1 MKLFGKIHHEP
12 EQETLPAEQ
21 PAEEKQLVLSFDG
34 DEALTPK
41 EDAPEL
47 SVKHGATGTLPD
59 REAIQRAVAR
69 TAEEE
74 KPKEP
79 VNLENVQLAMEE
91 AIRAVNEKPELPEV
105 ELPDHSDRPEAPAET
120 TQTPSVTYAS
130 MAEAMEKSGMKSP
143 NAASRKQRSAID
155 DETLLAEIYA
165 LMGESPKQRK
175 AEPTAKPEPAAKPEP
190 TAKPEPAANPEP
202 VAKPEPVVRPEA
214 VLQTPAAAN
223 PGPDDLEI
231 TIPGRSKPR
240 ETGAAEEPAFRPD
253 PASFDRDLPRQPRPV
268 EQLEDRSG
276 APGWLKGVF
285 LLLISALLSGMTVYA
300 VATDV
305 IGNIF

>member
-21 PAEEKQLVLSFDG
+21 PAEEQQLVLSFDG

-59 REAIQRAVAR
+59 REAILRAVAQ

-79 VNLENVQLAMEE
+79 VNLENVQLAVEE

-105 ELPDHSDRPEAPAET
+105 ELPDLSDRPEAPAET

-143 NAASRKQRSAID
+143 DAASRKQRSAID

-175 AEPTAKPEPAAKPEP
+175 GEPAAKPESA
-190 TAKPEPAANPEP
+190 AKAEPAAE
-202 VAKPEPVVRPEA
+202 PEPVVRPEA

>member
-12 EQETLPAEQ
+12 EQETHPAEQ
-21 PAEEKQLVLSFDG
+21 RAEEQQLVLSFDG

-59 REAIQRAVAR
+59 REAILRAVAQ

-79 VNLENVQLAMEE
+79 VNLENVQLAVEE

-105 ELPDHSDRPEAPAET
+105 ELPDLSDRPDPPAET

-143 NAASRKQRSAID
+143 DAASRKQRSAID

-175 AEPTAKPEPAAKPEP
+175 GEPAAKPEPAAKAEP
-190 TAKPEPAANPEP
+190 AAKPEPA
-202 VAKPEPVVRPEA
+202 VRPEA

-253 PASFDRDLPRQPRPV
+253 PARFDRDLPRQPRPV

-285 LLLISALLSGMTVYA
+285 LLLISALLSGMTIYA

>member
-1 MKLFGKIHHEP
+1 MKLFGKNHNEP
-12 EQETLPAEQ
+12 EQETLPAGQ
-21 PAEEKQLVLSFDG
+21 PAEEQQLVLSFDG

-41 EDAPEL
+41 KDAPEL
-47 SVKHGATGTLPD
+47 SVKYGATGTLPD
-59 REAIQRAVAR
+59 REAILRAVAG
-69 TAEEE
+69 TAQEE

-79 VNLENVQLAMEE
+79 VNLENVQRAVDE
-91 AIRAVNEKPELPEV
+91 ALRAVNEKPELPEV
-105 ELPDHSDRPEAPAET
+105 ELAEKLSAAPEPPAET

-130 MAEAMEKSGMKSP
+130 MAEAMEKSGLKSP
-143 NAASRKQRSAID
+143 DAASRKHRSAID

-175 AEPTAKPEPAAKPEP
+175 GEPAAKAEPAAKPEPAAK
-190 TAKPEPAANPEP
+190 AEP

-223 PGPDDLEI
+223 PAPDDLEI
-231 TIPGRSKPR
+231 TIPVRPKPR

-253 PASFDRDLPRQPRPV
+253 PARFDRDLPRQPRPV

>member
-1 MKLFGKIHHEP
+1 
-12 EQETLPAEQ
+12 
-21 PAEEKQLVLSFDG
+21 
-34 DEALTPK
+34 
-41 EDAPEL
+41 
-47 SVKHGATGTLPD
+47 
-59 REAIQRAVAR
+59 
-69 TAEEE
+69 
-74 KPKEP
+74 
-79 VNLENVQLAMEE
+79 
-91 AIRAVNEKPELPEV
+91 
-105 ELPDHSDRPEAPAET
+105 
-120 TQTPSVTYAS
+120 
-130 MAEAMEKSGMKSP
+130 
-143 NAASRKQRSAID
+143 
-155 DETLLAEIYA
+155 
-165 LMGESPKQRK
+165 
-175 AEPTAKPEPAAKPEP
+175 EPAAKPEP
-190 TAKPEPAANPEP
+190 AAE
-202 VAKPEPVVRPEA
+202 PEPVVRPEA

>member
-1 MKLFGKIHHEP
+1 MKLFGKIHNEP
-12 EQETLPAEQ
+12 EQETLPAGQ
-21 PAEEKQLVLSFDG
+21 PAEEQQLVFSFDG

-59 REAIQRAVAR
+59 REAILRAVAR

-79 VNLENVQLAMEE
+79 VNLENVQLAVEE

-105 ELPDHSDRPEAPAET
+105 ELPDLSDRPEAPAET

-175 AEPTAKPEPAAKPEP
+175 AEPTAEPEPV
-190 TAKPEPAANPEP
+190 AKPEPA
-202 VAKPEPVVRPEA
+202 AKPEPVVRPEA

>member
-1 MKLFGKIHHEP
+1 MKLFGKIHNEP

-21 PAEEKQLVLSFDG
+21 PAEEQQLVFSFDG

-59 REAIQRAVAR
+59 REAILRAVAR

-79 VNLENVQLAMEE
+79 VNLENVQLAVEE

-105 ELPDHSDRPEAPAET
+105 ELAEKLSAAPEAPAET

-175 AEPTAKPEPAAKPEP
+175 GEPAAKAEPAAKPEP
-190 TAKPEPAANPEP
+190 A
-202 VAKPEPVVRPEA
+202 VRPEA

-240 ETGAAEEPAFRPD
+240 ETDAAEEPAFRPD

>member
-1 MKLFGKIHHEP
+1 MKLFGKIHHEA

-21 PAEEKQLVLSFDG
+21 PAEEQQLVLSFDG

-69 TAEEE
+69 AAEEE

-79 VNLENVQLAMEE
+79 VNLENVQLAVEE

-105 ELPDHSDRPEAPAET
+105 ELPDQSDRPDPPAET

-143 NAASRKQRSAID
+143 DAASRKQRSAID

-175 AEPTAKPEPAAKPEP
+175 GEPAAKPESA
-190 TAKPEPAANPEP
+190 AKAEPAAE
-202 VAKPEPVVRPEA
+202 PEPVVRPEA

>member
-21 PAEEKQLVLSFDG
+21 PVEQPAEEQQLVFSFDG

-41 EDAPEL
+41 KDAPEL
-47 SVKHGATGTLPD
+47 SVKYGATGTLPD
-59 REAIQRAVAR
+59 WEAILRAVAQ

-79 VNLENVQLAMEE
+79 VNLENVQLAVEE

-105 ELPDHSDRPEAPAET
+105 ELPDLSDRPEAPAET
-120 TQTPSVTYAS
+120 TQTPTGTSATRP
-130 MAEAMEKSGMKSP
+130 EAMEKSGMKSP
-143 NAASRKQRSAID
+143 TAASRKQRSAID

-175 AEPTAKPEPAAKPEP
+175 GEPSAKAEPAAKPEP
-190 TAKPEPAANPEP
+190 AAEPEPA
-202 VAKPEPVVRPEA
+202 AKPEPVVRPEA

-253 PASFDRDLPRQPRPV
+253 PARFDRDLPRQPRPV

-276 APGWLKGVF
+276 APGWLKGGF

>member
-21 PAEEKQLVLSFDG
+21 PAEEQQLVLSFDG

-59 REAIQRAVAR
+59 REAILRAVAQ

-79 VNLENVQLAMEE
+79 VNLENVQLAVEE

-105 ELPDHSDRPEAPAET
+105 ELPDQSDRPEAPAET

-143 NAASRKQRSAID
+143 DAASRKQRSAID

-165 LMGESPKQRK
+165 LMGENPKQRK
-175 AEPTAKPEPAAKPEP
+175 AEPAAKAEPDAKPEPAAE
-190 TAKPEPAANPEP
+190 
-202 VAKPEPVVRPEA
+202 PEPVVRPEA

>member
-1 MKLFGKIHHEP
+1 MKLFGKNHNEP
-12 EQETLPAEQ
+12 EQETLPAGQ
-21 PAEEKQLVLSFDG
+21 PAEEQQLVLSFDG

-59 REAIQRAVAR
+59 REAILRAVAR

-79 VNLENVQLAMEE
+79 VNLENVQRAVDE
-91 AIRAVNEKPELPEV
+91 ALRAVNEKPELPEV
-105 ELPDHSDRPEAPAET
+105 ELAEKLSAAPEPPAET

-130 MAEAMEKSGMKSP
+130 MAEAMEKSGLKSP
-143 NAASRKQRSAID
+143 DAASRKQRSAID

-175 AEPTAKPEPAAKPEP
+175 AEPAAEPEPA
-190 TAKPEPAANPEP
+190 
-202 VAKPEPVVRPEA
+202 AKPEPVVRPEA

-240 ETGAAEEPAFRPD
+240 ETDAAEEPAFRPD